1 MRSHRA
7 TSGAF
12 DVGRRRAACC
22 RLGGHT
28 PAHSWYED
36 PTGRVFAPF
45 GLCSTPTEKWRG
57 EAGECCPAGWLR
69 AQRVLGRLKPACQTD
84 CAVCCGRR
92 PDDWDGAISIQRPGP
107 AAQWTSGSVAAGG
120 WGSVDAGRRTVVG
133 RKEAGSSMRP
143 RLKYKNPERECVCE
157 IRRQG
162 AGRCV
167 GCW

>member
-57 EAGECCPAGWLR
+57 GWGMLPRGLATSTEGAGTIEAG
-69 AQRVLGRLKPACQTD
+69 V
-84 CAVCCGRR
+84 
-92 PDDWDGAISIQRPGP
+92 PD
-107 AAQWTSGSVAAGG
+107 
-120 WGSVDAGRRTVVG
+120 
-133 RKEAGSSMRP
+133 
-143 RLKYKNPERECVCE
+143 
-157 IRRQG
+157 
-162 AGRCV
+162 
-167 GCW
+167 